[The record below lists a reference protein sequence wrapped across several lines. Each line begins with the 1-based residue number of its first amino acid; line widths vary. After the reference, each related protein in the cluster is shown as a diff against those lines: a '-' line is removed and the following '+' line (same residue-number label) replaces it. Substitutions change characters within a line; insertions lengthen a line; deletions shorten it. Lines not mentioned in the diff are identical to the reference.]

1 MSEAKSLTDHR
12 GWDTLFFFSEAVMIV
27 FYCVGTTYHEGTHS
41 YSTDADTIVKENLE
55 AQEMMW
61 TMYPMWQDIHVMM
74 FIGFGFLMVFLKT
87 HCWASVGFNYIIA
100 AWAI

>member
-1 MSEAKSLTDHR
+1 
-12 GWDTLFFFSEAVMIV
+12 MIV
-27 FYCVGTTYHEGTHS
+27 FYCVGTTYAEGTHS
-41 YSTDADTIVKENLE
+41 YSTDQATIDEENKK

-87 HCWASVGFNYIIA
+87 HSWSSIGFNYLIA
-100 AWAI
+100 AWAIQCTIVFQGFWD